1 MKTWRYELKKYFS
14 KFNLIFLCVLLLL
27 NIALTFLEHRSYFTA
42 DQKVIMETQDEFI
55 ALYQSDPDKYDE
67 IYSANTKKTEAYFE
81 ELFSDYDHFPIYENT
96 YIDLDSYGDR
106 QLFNDVDTAISR
118 QKNYQ
123 TKLNLLLR
131 DTVTRLREVDENSYY
146 YNYYVELC
154 RYYTPLVEEE
164 LGSGMI
170 RGWND
175 FFSQEI
181 TTILIAVAIASTL
194 CTVFTQEK
202 DVGMSKIL
210 RVTKYGKRHLRR
222 DKLALVITVSATIT
236 LVFTLTPLIVLAIS
250 CGLSSLSEPVQ
261 SIDALVLC
269 PFELTTGEFLAIYLI
284 LRVLFFVLF
293 GMICAVTA
301 QLFEGY
307 KPSLVIAAALAVVG
321 ILIANIDSGSKFYF
335 LAKFSPSSLADV
347 LMLFERYRGLNF
359 FGICLNYSIVA
370 PIASLVIIAV
380 LYIVSLNRESKKIQV
395 FRKKAREETVI
406 KNARP
411 MPLVTAEYKKH
422 IICGKCYIIILA
434 AIILNV
440 CVSFITFTPTTN
452 YVERQYIKYISNVR
466 GKVSEEK
473 YDYVDE
479 EYAYI
484 LRSIAE
490 YPTASSEYRLGN
502 ITEEEFNGY
511 EKRKNYA
518 NYCNNSCKMLLER
531 ANYLKSAEK
540 KHPDVEFI
548 YDEGLTR
555 YFKIDSDIAAVGAI
569 ILIFSSVFAV
579 EYESGFHMIMRTAKK
594 GRKKVWLSKLIYTL
608 SLATLIFILL
618 HGYTFAVMLNSY
630 EIDYLDAPVQSMP
643 IFSGISENISVG
655 TYLLLHELISY
666 LGYLLTA
673 LVVSSL
679 SVMLKKQLS
688 AAVCSFMI
696 IGIPHFIRM
705 LGIVS
710 VNIFDYFE
718 MLTPQNAMGDI
729 LSRILCTAF
738 ALLLTVISYRKWT
751 VK

>member
-1 MKTWRYELKKYFS
+1 M
-14 KFNLIFLCVLLLL
+14 
-27 NIALTFLEHRSYFTA
+27 
-42 DQKVIMETQDEFI
+42 
-55 ALYQSDPDKYDE
+55 
-67 IYSANTKKTEAYFE
+67 E

-96 YIDLDSYGDR
+96 YIDLSDYGDR
-106 QLFNDVDTAISR
+106 QLFSDVDTAISR

-164 LGSGMI
+164 LGDGII
-170 RGWND
+170 RGWDD

-210 RVTKYGKRHLRR
+210 RVTKHGRRHLRR
-222 DKLALVITVSATIT
+222 DKLILIITVSAAIA
-236 LVFTLTPLIVLAIS
+236 LVFTLTPLIVLAMS
-250 CGLSSLSEPVQ
+250 CGLSSLAEPVQ

-301 QLFEGY
+301 QLFEDY

-321 ILIANIDSGSKFYF
+321 VLIADIDSGSKFYF

-370 PIASLVIIAV
+370 PIAALVIIVV

-395 FRKKAREETVI
+395 FKKKSSEETVI
-406 KNARP
+406 KHARP

-434 AIILNV
+434 ALILNV
-440 CVSFITFTPTTN
+440 CVSCINFTPTTN
-452 YVERQYIKYISNVR
+452 YIERQYIKYISTVR

-473 YDYVDE
+473 YNYVDE

-484 LRSIAE
+484 QRSIAE
-490 YPTASSEYRLGN
+490 YPTASAEYRLGN

-518 NYCNNSCKMLLER
+518 NYCNNACKMLVER
-531 ANYLKSAEK
+531 ANYLKSAERN
-540 KHPDVEFI
+540 HPDVEFI

-555 YFKIDSDIAAVGAI
+555 YFQIDSDIAAVGAI

-579 EYESGFHMIMRTAKK
+579 EYESGFHMILRTAKK
-594 GRKKVWLSKLIYTL
+594 GRKKLWLSKLIYTL
-608 SLATLIFILL
+608 SLATLIFIVL
-618 HGYTFAVMLNSY
+618 HGSTFAVMLNSY
-630 EIDYLDAPVQSMP
+630 EIDYLNAPVQSMP
-643 IFSGISENISVG
+643 IFSDISEDISVG
-655 TYLLLHELISY
+655 TYLLLHELTSY

-673 LVVSSL
+673 LVVSAL
-679 SVMLKKQLS
+679 SVMAKKQLS

-696 IGIPHFIRM
+696 IGIPHFVRM

-718 MLTPQNAMGDI
+718 MLTPQNATGDL
-729 LSRILCTAF
+729 LSRILCTAI
-738 ALLLTVISYRKWT
+738 ALILTVISYRKWT